1 MSVLSNPAGETSS
14 FLSVGKFCQDQ
25 ITQSFFIEITEVFIE
40 KSESHARD

>member
-1 MSVLSNPAGETSS
+1 MSLVAQREKHPP

-25 ITQSFFIEITEVFIE
+25 ITQSFFIQITEVFIE